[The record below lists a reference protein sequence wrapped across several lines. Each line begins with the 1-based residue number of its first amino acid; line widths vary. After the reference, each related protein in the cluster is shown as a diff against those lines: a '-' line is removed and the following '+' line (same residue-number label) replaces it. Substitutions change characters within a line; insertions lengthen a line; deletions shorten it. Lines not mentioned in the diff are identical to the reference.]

1 MANGIPTAPGG
12 LLKGLT
18 TGLDLIN
25 SLETGRARTE
35 ERAKRGRD
43 ETRAEKKAERD
54 ALLTQIKAAGNVLK
68 VGDLPDEIY
77 FDNVD
82 IIFSNTSK
90 LMGKAYPGM
99 DGYHKGLKDDAIA
112 LDKLR
117 AQYEA
122 GKINKNTYFKG
133 ALAISKNVFA
143 DPTKKERFDRG
154 LKTADEERGILLR
167 QEARVLLDYLQGDPA
182 KQRLNSAVLGQSDAG
197 RTITPKIQELIGK
210 ARENPQWGGR
220 LAEEVDK
227 LKKENR
233 AALLPGTGYKTTTT
247 GVRVMDTK
255 EGRVALI
262 GGKQVL
268 YDESIH
274 GQLLEKPLTI
284 AQRKSE
290 WAEMRAEELRGEGT
304 WSEREITGKVLT
316 ELNQKFP
323 SKTGT
328 EVTVNLGTST
338 KTKLEQDIIDG
349 STKIESLDEI
359 ERLFKP
365 EYLTYMGKGQAAYEK
380 YAEKMGIPVDTDFLA
395 SLTKWH
401 QEAKT
406 TFFIWRKWVTGVAGG
421 EKEMKDIAK
430 SFPDP
435 QRNSPTQF
443 RANLEQARKTT
454 KKLIIKLNMY
464 RAAGIKNPTKE
475 QLAEMKLEDIPDILL
490 EGDEGDSR
498 GPGVTVD
505 INTAEGFLEKY
516 GGGR

>member
-1 MANGIPTAPGG
+1 MANDIPTAPGG
-12 LLKGLT
+12 LLKGIT
-18 TGLDLIN
+18 TGLNLIN

-43 ETRAEKKAERD
+43 ETRAEAKAERD

-90 LMGKAYPGM
+90 LMGKVYPGM
-99 DGYHKGLKDDAIA
+99 EGYHKGLKDDAIA

-122 GKINKNTYFKG
+122 GKINKNTYFRG

-167 QEARVLLDYLQGDPA
+167 QEARAWLEDLQKPEDE
-182 KQRLNSAVLGQSDAG
+182 RH
-197 RTITPKIQELIGK
+197 KIKELIGK
-210 ARENPQWGGR
+210 GHENPQWGGR

-255 EGRVALI
+255 EGIVALI

-316 ELNQKFP
+316 ELDQKFP
-323 SKTGT
+323 SKTGPD
-328 EVTVNLGTST
+328 VTVNLGTST
-338 KTKLEQDIIDG
+338 KQHLEKEIIDAD
-349 STKIESLDEI
+349 SSIANFDSIESS
-359 ERLFKP
+359 FNP
-365 EYLTYMGKGQAAYEK
+365 AFLTYGGKLKAGTQRVLDKAGFASNTQFLEERATWFSQAMSAFIAY
-380 YAEKMGIPVDTDFLA
+380 
-395 SLTKWH
+395 
-401 QEAKT
+401 
-406 TFFIWRKWVTGVAGG
+406 RKWATGVAGG
-421 EKEMKDIAK
+421 EKELAQIAK
-430 SFPDP
+430 AYPDP
-435 QRNSPTQF
+435 EKNSPAEYK
-443 RANLEQARKTT
+443 ANLKQSRITARKL
-454 KKLIIKLNMY
+454 KIRLSMFRL
-464 RAAGIKNPTKE
+464 AGIDNPTKA
-475 QLAEMKLEDIPDILL
+475 QLASIPLGSIPDPLAKKNIDI
-490 EGDEGDSR
+490 GDRNLQDLSDRELQ
-498 GPGVTVD
+498 
-505 INTAEGFLEKY
+505 ELKQ
-516 GGGR
+516 

>member
-12 LLKGLT
+12 LLKGIT
-18 TGLDLIN
+18 TGLNLIN

-90 LMGKAYPGM
+90 LMGKEYNGM
-99 DGYHKGLKDDAIA
+99 DGYHAGLKDDAKA

-122 GKINKNTYFKG
+122 GKINKSTYFKG

-167 QEARVLLDYLQGDPA
+167 QEARAWLEDLQKPEGE
-182 KQRLNSAVLGQSDAG
+182 RH
-197 RTITPKIQELIGK
+197 KIKELIGK
-210 ARENPQWGGR
+210 GHENPQWGGR

-233 AALLPGTGYKTTTT
+233 AALLPGTGYKTTDT
-247 GVRVMDTK
+247 GIRVMDTK

-290 WAEMRAEELRGEGT
+290 WVDEKIKEEERENELGHRRGENKLTRAGIL
-304 WSEREITGKVLT
+304 EKVLT
-316 ELNQKFP
+316 KADQKFP

-328 EVTVNLGTST
+328 DVTVNLGTST
-338 KTKLEQDIIDG
+338 LTHLEKEIIDADT
-349 STKIESLDEI
+349 SLANFDSIESS
-359 ERLFKP
+359 FNP
-365 EYLTYMGKGQAAYEK
+365 AFLTYGGKLKAGTQRALDKAGFASNTQFLEERATWFSQAMSAFIAY
-380 YAEKMGIPVDTDFLA
+380 
-395 SLTKWH
+395 
-401 QEAKT
+401 
-406 TFFIWRKWVTGVAGG
+406 RKWATGTAGG
-421 EKEMKDIAK
+421 VEELAQIAK
-430 SFPDP
+430 AYPDP
-435 QRNSPTQF
+435 EKNSPAEYK
-443 RANLEQARKTT
+443 ANLKQSRITARKL
-454 KKLIIKLNMY
+454 KIRLSMFRL
-464 RAAGIKNPTKE
+464 AGIDNPTKA
-475 QLAEMKLEDIPDILL
+475 QLASIPLGSIPDPLAKKNIDI
-490 EGDEGDSR
+490 GDRNLQDLSDRELQ
-498 GPGVTVD
+498 
-505 INTAEGFLEKY
+505 ELKQ
-516 GGGR
+516 

>member
-1 MANGIPTAPGG
+1 MAESWAGG
-12 LLKGLT
+12 LN
-18 TGLDLIN
+18 TGLFKGFQIG
-25 SLETGRARTE
+25 SMLEEGKARKEKGEATTRME
-35 ERAKRGRD
+35 ER
-43 ETRAEKKAERD
+43 KKYMD
-54 ALLTQIKAAGNVLK
+54 QINISTSFFSNKAAHNDAKLEEYLGPYSDAVEKITGKKPVALTSWGPNIPEYTKRL
-68 VGDLPDEIY
+68 
-77 FDNVD
+77 ND
-82 IIFSNTSK
+82 I
-90 LMGKAYPGM
+90 
-99 DGYHKGLKDDAIA
+99 LKDDSLTRKQKFVSARA
-112 LDKLR
+112 LEAEAKGDPQVAGMVSVGIEEEKREGKL
-117 AQYEA
+117 AHEN
-122 GKINKNTYFKG
+122 NKNQAIQLIVEFRHNMARVEPGSDEAK
-133 ALAISKNVFA
+133 ALAKDFY
-143 DPTKKERFDRG
+143 T
-154 LKTADEERGILLR
+154 
-167 QEARVLLDYLQGDPA
+167 
-182 KQRLNSAVLGQSDAG
+182 
-197 RTITPKIQELIGK
+197 
-210 ARENPQWGGR
+210 
-220 LAEEVDK
+220 K
-227 LKKENR
+227 LKKIDPR
-233 AALLPGTGYKTTTT
+233 AVGAATEELKIVLSGEGEGVTTMPYE
-247 GVRVMDTK
+247 R
-255 EGRVALI
+255 
-262 GGKQVL
+262 
-268 YDESIH
+268 
-274 GQLLEKPLTI
+274 EKPLTI

-290 WAEMRAEELRGEGT
+290 WAEMRAEELRGESR
-304 WSEREITGKVLT
+304 WSEREITGMVLT

-406 TFFIWRKWVTGVAGG
+406 TFFIWKKWVTGVAGG
-421 EKEMKDIAK
+421 EKEMRDIAK

-435 QRNSPTQF
+435 QRNSPTEF

-505 INTAEGFLEKY
+505 INTADGFLEKY

>member
-12 LLKGLT
+12 LLKGIT
-18 TGLDLIN
+18 TGLNLIN

-43 ETRAEKKAERD
+43 ETRAEAKAERD

-122 GKINKNTYFKG
+122 GKINKNTYFRG

-167 QEARVLLDYLQGDPA
+167 QEARVLLDYLQTDPA

-233 AALLPGTGYKTTTT
+233 AALLPGTGHKTTTT

-255 EGRVALI
+255 EGIVALI
-262 GGKQVL
+262 GGKQVI

-316 ELNQKFP
+316 ELDQKFP
-323 SKTGT
+323 SKTGPD
-328 EVTVNLGTST
+328 VTVNLGTST
-338 KTKLEQDIIDG
+338 KQHLEKEIIDAD
-349 STKIESLDEI
+349 SSIANFDSIESS
-359 ERLFKP
+359 FNP
-365 EYLTYMGKGQAAYEK
+365 AFLTYGGKLKAGTQRVLDKAGFASNTQFLEERATWFSQAMSAFIAY
-380 YAEKMGIPVDTDFLA
+380 
-395 SLTKWH
+395 
-401 QEAKT
+401 
-406 TFFIWRKWVTGVAGG
+406 RKWATGVAGG
-421 EKEMKDIAK
+421 EKELAQIAK
-430 SFPDP
+430 AYPDP
-435 QRNSPTQF
+435 EKNSPAEYK
-443 RANLEQARKTT
+443 ANLKQSRITARKL
-454 KKLIIKLNMY
+454 KIRLSMFRL
-464 RAAGIKNPTKE
+464 AGIDNPTKA
-475 QLAEMKLEDIPDILL
+475 QLASIPLGSIPDPLAKKNIDI
-490 EGDEGDSR
+490 GDRNLQDLSDRELQ
-498 GPGVTVD
+498 
-505 INTAEGFLEKY
+505 ELKQ
-516 GGGR
+516 